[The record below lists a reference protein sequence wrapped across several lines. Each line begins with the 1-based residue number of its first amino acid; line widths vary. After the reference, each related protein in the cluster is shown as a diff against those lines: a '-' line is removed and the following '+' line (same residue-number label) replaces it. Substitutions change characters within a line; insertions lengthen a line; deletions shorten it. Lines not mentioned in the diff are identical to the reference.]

1 MVDHSPKHQSE
12 SILAYRWPTFFSE
25 LDQTFKGKPIM
36 IERGGDLLLDD
47 PFIPT
52 GPLNNITFKSG
63 RKNKFVLTTSGDQSQ
78 TITIKHLTLVW
89 AVRND
94 EGGIVAVELI
104 SETDEKV
111 VVRFFGSQ
119 G

>member
-1 MVDHSPKHQSE
+1 
-12 SILAYRWPTFFSE
+12 
-25 LDQTFKGKPIM
+25 M

>member
-12 SILAYRWPTFFSE
+12 NISSYKWPTFFSE
-25 LDQTFKGKPIM
+25 LAQTFKGKPIM

-52 GPLNNITFKSG
+52 APLNDITFKSG

-78 TITIKHLTLVW
+78 TINIKHITLVW

-94 EGGIVAVELI
+94 AGGIVAVELI
-104 SETDEKV
+104 SEMDEKV
-111 VVRFFGSQ
+111 VIRFSNIQ
-119 G
+119 